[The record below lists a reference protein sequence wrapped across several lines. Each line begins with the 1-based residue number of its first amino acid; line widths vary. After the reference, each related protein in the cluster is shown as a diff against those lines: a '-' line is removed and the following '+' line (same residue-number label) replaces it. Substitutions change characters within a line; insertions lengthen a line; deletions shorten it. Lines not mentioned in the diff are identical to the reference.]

1 MDLTDT
7 PQRRPGWVHHHD
19 DININDRPTM
29 SEQKTYTANYG
40 HDGRVWVVTYDEPDV
55 STWARTLRKAREHS
69 RELLAAI
76 LGFESVEAL
85 ANAGIVIE
93 DRISLPAGLSDEAAE
108 LRAARAQLDELA
120 RELAKRTDHDVH
132 ILVDAGLPMRD
143 IADALGVSHQRV
155 AQIAGAEPR

>member
-1 MDLTDT
+1 
-7 PQRRPGWVHHHD
+7 
-19 DININDRPTM
+19 
-29 SEQKTYTANYG
+29 
-40 HDGRVWVVTYDEPDV
+40 V

-69 RELLAAI
+69 RELLAAT